1 MNRSVNRFVVA
12 AVLSVAGLTSGVSH
26 AQSTSG
32 TFNVNITLTSAC
44 TLSAITAL
52 DFAYT
57 SFQAGVQAAT
67 GGGLTVSCTNT
78 LPYTFGL
85 QAGTGAAVPPGAASI
100 GPIND
105 NAVNLAYTLT
115 RPAGTSGNGVAQ
127 AHTLTGSM
135 AASQAGT
142 CATASCTNA
151 AATNKTHTLI
161 VNF

>member
-1 MNRSVNRFVVA
+1 MKMRKYVLT
-12 AVLSVAGLTSGVSH
+12 AVLSAAALTPGVSS

-57 SFQAGVQAAT
+57 SNQAGVQAAT
-67 GGGLTVSCTNT
+67 GGGLTVNCTNT

-85 QAGTGAAVPPGAASI
+85 QAGSGAAVPPGAASI
-100 GPIND
+100 SPPAD
-105 NAVNLAYTLT
+105 NVVNLLYTLT
-115 RPAGTSGNGVAQ
+115 APAGATGNGTPQ
-127 AHTLTGSM
+127 GTSITGSM
-135 AASQAGT
+135 AALQAGT
-142 CATASCTNA
+142 CGVASCTNA
-151 AATNKTHTLI
+151 AATNRTHTLI